1 MKYSHVIVIGVD
13 GAGTFFR
20 QASTPNLDR
29 IFAQGAVSYD
39 VLTSNPTISGQ
50 CWGSMLTGVTPEMH
64 GLTNGRVSSTPY
76 PTDSIFPSVFRVI
89 REAMPD
95 AELASFCNWNPIN
108 FGIIEEGLGVT
119 KGTGNDASVTE
130 QVCAYVAEHD
140 PAFVFVQFDEVD
152 GAGHGSGY
160 GTEGHLRQI
169 EISDGLI
176 QKMWEA
182 YDARGW
188 IDDTLFIVTADH
200 GGFDHGHGGWTDGE
214 KYIMFAAAGRGVVH
228 GTIGEMGVRDTAS
241 VVLYALG
248 LADRQPAS
256 WTARV
261 PSGLFEGVEAGER
274 PVFEVPYAYEYRT
287 RKPGVTPVGKD
298 ALSAVLGRDRIAAYL
313 PFDGDCRDENGKC
326 ETATSG
332 KLYYID
338 GYNGTG
344 IRVDDGFVALPWKP
358 GKKSFSLAL
367 WLKSDGVGSDPVI
380 LSDKVWAS
388 GYNPGFVVALDSTTI
403 LVNFGNG
410 RERMDTAFRLP
421 IDFTGGWV
429 HAALTVDREAGEV
442 RCAFDFGKPEIVKI
456 PEKFADADFG
466 CGDCE
471 GVRIGQDATGKYAPL
486 SAVLDDFVLVDGALT
501 ADDLEKMKAFYGA

>member
-20 QASTPNLDR
+20 QAETPNLDR
-29 IFAQGAVSYD
+29 IFAHGTVSYD

-64 GLTNGRVSSTPY
+64 GLTNGVVSSKPY

-95 AELASFCNWNPIN
+95 AELGSFCNWNPIN
-108 FGIIEEGLGVT
+108 FGIIENNLGVT
-119 KGTGNDASVTE
+119 EGTGNDAAVTE

-140 PAFVFVQFDEVD
+140 PVFVFVQFDEVD
-152 GAGHGSGY
+152 GAGHGHGY

-169 EISDGLI
+169 GISDGLI
-176 QKMWEA
+176 EKMWEA
-182 YDARGW
+182 YEARGW
-188 IDDTLFIVTADH
+188 LDDTLFIVTADH

-214 KYIMFAAAGRGVVH
+214 KYIMFAATGRGVKE
-228 GTIGEMGVRDTAS
+228 GTIGEMGVRDTAAI
-241 VVLYALG
+241 VLYALG
-248 LADRQPAS
+248 LKQPAS

-287 RKPGVTPVGKD
+287 RKPGVTPDGDD
-298 ALSAVLGRDRIAAYL
+298 ALSAVIGRDRVAAYL
-313 PFDGDCRDENGKC
+313 PFDGDALDENGKTK
-326 ETATSG
+326 TATSG
-332 KLYYID
+332 KIYYID

-344 IRVDDGFVALPWKP
+344 IRLDDGYVSLSWKP

-367 WLKSDGVGSDPVI
+367 WMKSDGVTADPAI
-380 LSDKVWAS
+380 LSDKVWSS
-388 GYNPGFVVALDSTTI
+388 GSNPGFVIALDSTSI
-403 LVNFGNG
+403 HFNYGNG
-410 RERMDTAFRLP
+410 KDRMDSSFRLP
-421 IDFTGGWV
+421 LDFAGGWF
-429 HAALTVDREAGEV
+429 HTALTVDREAGEL
-442 RCAFDFGKPEIVKI
+442 RCAFDFGQPETAKI

-466 CGDCE
+466 SGNE
-471 GVRIGQDATGKYAPL
+471 VRIAQDATGKYAPL
-486 SAVLDDFVLVDGALT
+486 SAVLDDFLLVDGVFT
-501 ADDLEKMKAFYGA
+501 ADDIAKMKEFYGA